1 MILTVGEMSSNRL
14 KPRDFN
20 VFRGIENIF
29 QKSVDFS
36 RIACYIIYIHN
47 KAKEPRTMTYR
58 ELQQALKQLR
68 NKGIVPASFKLNQK
82 KTVLQAMWEKVN
94 TPIAAPTAE
103 RVLVQK
109 YFESDFAEMQR
120 YYGDRYSFI
129 VYSNLDDRNRVKVD
143 MYAA

>member
-1 MILTVGEMSSNRL
+1 MILTVGDISSNRL

-20 VFRGIENIF
+20 VFRGIKNIF

-36 RIACYIIYIHN
+36 RHTQT
-47 KAKEPRTMTYR
+47 KEPQTMTYR

-82 KTVLQAMWEKVN
+82 KTVLQSMWEKVN

-120 YYGDRYSFI
+120 YYGDRYSFV